1 MKTGHCF
8 SILNSIQTKG
18 QGKPLG
24 QLLDGVELLG
34 VPPDVPVL
42 LLQLIELVDERL
54 DHGLGVVDL
63 VEVRK
68 VLGVVGLVVVRV
80 EAVV

>member
-1 MKTGHCF
+1 MKTCHSF
-8 SILNSIQTKG
+8 SVLDSVQTKR

-54 DHGLGVVDL
+54 DHGLGT
-63 VEVRK
+63 
-68 VLGVVGLVVVRV
+68 VGLVVLSGLV
-80 EAVV
+80 ECVLQEIT